1 MATKESNSDE
11 NTVETCIFCLI
22 ANKKDEETTI
32 LKETKDLVCFRDI
45 DPAAPHHY
53 LVVPRE
59 HIYSCFLLHK
69 GHINLVERMAKLG
82 KDVLRDQGITDM
94 MDIRLGFHQPP
105 YISVGHL
112 HLHVLAPTSQISKY
126 MEYKFTPGTN
136 SFVTEEVLRKDLKN
150 IAPPLQ
156 YHLETCK
163 LFQCLSCPQTGL

>member
-1 MATKESNSDE
+1 VQETNQRPVSDHVGDMATKESNSDE

-126 MEYKFTPGTN
+126 MEYNLCYPVIRRLSSIPG
-136 SFVTEEVLRKDLKN
+136 KIIILKSDFSLN
-150 IAPPLQ
+150 L
-156 YHLETCK
+156 LE
-163 LFQCLSCPQTGL
+163 